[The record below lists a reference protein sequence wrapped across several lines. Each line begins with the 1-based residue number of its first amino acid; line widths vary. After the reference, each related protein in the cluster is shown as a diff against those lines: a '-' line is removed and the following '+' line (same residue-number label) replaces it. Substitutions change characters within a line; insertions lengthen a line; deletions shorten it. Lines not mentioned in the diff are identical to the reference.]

1 MAKSKQEA
9 IDYVVKNCYNSVT
22 ADQVR
27 DVMQL
32 LEKFGM
38 QPPLSHEQGIIEYG
52 VSFKLPV
59 YKWSDDG

>member
-1 MAKSKQEA
+1 MVKSKKDA

-27 DVMQL
+27 DVLEL

-38 QPPLSHEQGIIEYG
+38 QPPLSHEQGVIEYG

-59 YKWSDDG
+59 YKWRDDG